1 LKKAGDA
8 YTGLLYVTELWK
20 LYVSIAVATDGADAA
35 GEPSGVRSRPE
46 ENPLGK
52 RLLDFE
58 GDNALLA
65 LTQAG
70 LDGDAP
76 AMAAALPAARKA
88 YELHIAGLDRWIAS
102 LNRGAFLSKKVIQV
116 ADIAMIAISLHQVA
130 KMPVVPAGGSPK
142 PPTILGT
149 LPGGAAVG
157 SVVSLPSLAR
167 AVEAIRKL
175 VASGALDG
183 ALIGGIGSLGGGPS
197 IALPELQRPT
207 SLSVQGP
214 GKEALVRSFPGDL
227 LKNPKSIWGKDANE
241 IAREFEKA
249 GYKVMVEPSTKGSM
263 RSTQVRV
270 EGHPEI
276 TNIEIH
282 PGGGRHGG
290 AYYKISTSTQGK
302 IKVVDPKTYIPSP
315 GDKAKVIPYP

>member
-1 LKKAGDA
+1 
-8 YTGLLYVTELWK
+8 
-20 LYVSIAVATDGADAA
+20 
-35 GEPSGVRSRPE
+35 
-46 ENPLGK
+46 
-52 RLLDFE
+52 
-58 GDNALLA
+58 
-65 LTQAG
+65 
-70 LDGDAP
+70 
-76 AMAAALPAARKA
+76 
-88 YELHIAGLDRWIAS
+88 
-102 LNRGAFLSKKVIQV
+102 
-116 ADIAMIAISLHQVA
+116 
-130 KMPVVPAGGSPK
+130 
-142 PPTILGT
+142 

-183 ALIGGIGSLGGGPS
+183 ALIGGIGSLGGSPS

-214 GKEALVRSFPGDL
+214 GKEAFVRSFPGDL

>member
-1 LKKAGDA
+1 MKKAGDA

-20 LYVSIAVATDGADAA
+20 LYVSIAVTTDGADAA

-58 GDNALLA
+58 NDNALLA

-76 AMAAALPAARKA
+76 AVEAALPAARLA
-88 YELHIAGLDRWIAS
+88 YERHVTSLDRWIAS

-116 ADIAMIAISLHQVA
+116 ADIAMIAISIHQVA

-175 VASGALDG
+175 VAIGALDG
-183 ALIGGIGSLGGGPS
+183 ALIAGVGSLGGGPS

-207 SLSVQGP
+207 SLAVQGP